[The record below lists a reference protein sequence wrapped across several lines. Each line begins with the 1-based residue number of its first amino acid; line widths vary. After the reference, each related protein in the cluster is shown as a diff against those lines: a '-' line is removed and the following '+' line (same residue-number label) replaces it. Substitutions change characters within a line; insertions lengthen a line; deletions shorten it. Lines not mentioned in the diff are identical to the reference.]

1 MCALHLIHFWRKT
14 KVVLDIVQVALL
26 GYVAYLLVGRQKPAL
41 PSVRKRTARKLILDT
56 CALIDGRI
64 VELARAGFVPE
75 QLIIPEFIIHELQLL
90 ADGSDAHKRDR
101 ARYGLDVVQELQD
114 NKNCTVVIDHSTIPE
129 KHATDDK
136 LVALAK
142 KMRVPL
148 YTTDFNLNKVAEIE
162 GVKVLNVNELAG
174 ALRPSAL
181 PGEKKTVKILQK
193 GSNPRQGVGYLEDGT
208 MLVVEDAANLMGK
221 TVQVEITRMHQTV
234 SGKMLF
240 SELVK
245 PPASQRTKPT
255 PNSGPRLAARKPTSS
270 LASRM
275 KR

>member
-1 MCALHLIHFWRKT
+1 ML
-14 KVVLDIVQVALL
+14 LDGIQILLL
-26 GYVAYLLVGRQKPAL
+26 GYVAFLLVGKQKPSMPA
-41 PSVRKRTARKLILDT
+41 VRKRTARKLIIDT

-90 ADGSDAHKRDR
+90 ADGTDSHKRDR
-101 ARYGLDVVQELQD
+101 ARYGLDIVQELQD
-114 NKNCTVVIDHSTIPE
+114 NKNCDVIIDRSAFPE

-142 KMRVPL
+142 KLHVSL

-208 MLVVEDAANLMGK
+208 MLVVEDAAAQVGK

-240 SELVK
+240 SELIR
-245 PPASQRTKPT
+245 PSAALRTKT
-255 PNSGPRLAARKPTSS
+255 ASGPRLAARKPSHS

-275 KR
+275 KH